1 MLQESLVALKDCKRV
16 VELKFQNS
24 LCERGKLDNRIECVT
39 RENRALAAQSA
50 GLEQRVVALLAE
62 KDEQTSILAEIQQSL
77 VEKTSL
83 YEAQIGSMQMEL
95 DQRVEEMNVTR
106 AEDLDQL
113 RDRYVDLFNEKAAEL
128 MVTREELTACQEAL
142 TCSERKIGDLE
153 YRERELGDI
162 INKLRENPDYKE
174 TSHRMDTFLKS
185 SEILQNKLNTMRNE
199 FLVKKDKETACLDR
213 LSNELINM
221 GDELAKKDELI
232 ALLKESV
239 PPRPGEGPSTQMF
252 SPSKEN
258 LTFASPPL
266 VQESHSTTQA
276 RSRRRRKKKTLH

>member
-24 LCERGKLDNRIECVT
+24 LCDRGKLDNKIECVT
-39 RENRALAAQSA
+39 RENRALQ
-50 GLEQRVVALLAE
+50 ERVLALLTE

-106 AEDLDQL
+106 AEDLDKL
-113 RDRYVDLFNEKAAEL
+113 RDRYVDLFNEKASEL
-128 MVTREELTACQEAL
+128 MVTREELTECQEAL
-142 TCSERKIGDLE
+142 SCSERKIGDLE

-162 INKLRENPDYKE
+162 INKMRESPDYKE
-174 TSHRMDTFLKS
+174 TSHKMATFLKS

-199 FLVKKDKETACLDR
+199 FLVKKDKEAACLDR
-213 LSNELINM
+213 LSKELSNM
-221 GDELAKKDELI
+221 EDELAKKDKLI
-232 ALLKESV
+232 ALLQESV
-239 PPRPGEGPSTQMF
+239 PACNPGDGPSTQM
-252 SPSKEN
+252 SCPPSKEN
-258 LTFASPPL
+258 VTFVSPPTL
-266 VQESHSTTQA
+266 HHSTTQA
-276 RSRRRRKKKTLH
+276 RSRRRRKKKTPH